1 MKPSGIITFLSD
13 FGLSDWFVAA
23 VKGEI
28 LKINKRAT
36 IIDIT
41 HSIQP
46 HDIRSAAF
54 VLSRYYAD
62 FSVGTIHLVVVDPG
76 VGGARR
82 CIAAISRGYFFI
94 APDNGVLS
102 YVLDEASTTYD
113 IPVPQ
118 TASGTFH
125 GRDIFAPTAAQ
136 LSLGNRAFGK
146 KIPASDCGRF
156 EFPICMTRGDTVIGE
171 IVYIDHF
178 GNCITTLPVD
188 SDAINLCVDQTDIPV
203 RECYAEGQENEVIAV
218 RGSSGFYEIV
228 VNQGNAQHILK
239 IKIGTRVTAYIQ

>member
-13 FGLSDWFVAA
+13 FGLADWFVAA

-28 LKINKRAT
+28 LKINKNAK

-54 VLSRYYAD
+54 VLSQCYAD
-62 FSVGTIHLVVVDPG
+62 FPVGTIHLVVVDPG
-76 VGGARR
+76 VGNTRR
-82 CIAAISRGYFFI
+82 CIAAVSGGYFFV

-102 YVLDEASTTYD
+102 YVLDKEATIYD
-113 IPVPQ
+113 IPVPHR
-118 TASGTFH
+118 ASVTFH
-125 GRDIFAPTAAQ
+125 GRDIFAPAAAQ
-136 LSLGNRAFGK
+136 LSLGNKAFCK
-146 KIPASDCGRF
+146 KIPVSGCERF
-156 EFPICMTRGDTVIGE
+156 EFPVCKTRGDTVIGE

-178 GNCITTLPVD
+178 GNCITTIPVE
-188 SDAINLCVDQTDIPV
+188 SDAINLCIDQTDIPV
-203 RECYAEGQENEVIAV
+203 RECYAEGQKKEVIAV

-228 VNQGNAQHILK
+228 VNQGNAQYILK
-239 IKIGTRVTAYIQ
+239 SKVGTRVTAYVQ